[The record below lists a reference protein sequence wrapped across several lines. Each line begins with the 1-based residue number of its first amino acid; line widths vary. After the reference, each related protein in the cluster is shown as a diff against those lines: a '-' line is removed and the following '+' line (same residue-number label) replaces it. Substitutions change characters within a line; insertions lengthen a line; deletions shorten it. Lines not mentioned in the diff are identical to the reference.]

1 LQGFSGRLCVVE
13 WERITE
19 RKDRSMTGYSE
30 AQRRASL
37 KYKRTK
43 VDNIQI
49 VTPKGERE
57 KIKAAAAA
65 AGQSLSQYVLQAVHE
80 RMEREEK

>member
-1 LQGFSGRLCVVE
+1 
-13 WERITE
+13 
-19 RKDRSMTGYSE
+19 MTGYSE

-49 VTPKGERE
+49 TAPKGERD
-57 KIKAAAAA
+57 KIKRAASS
-65 AGQSLSQYVLQAVHE
+65 AGQSLSQYILQAVHE
-80 RMEREEK
+80 RMDRDNNTPQ

>member
-1 LQGFSGRLCVVE
+1 
-13 WERITE
+13 
-19 RKDRSMTGYSE
+19 MTGYSE
-30 AQRRASL
+30 AQHRASL

-49 VTPKGERE
+49 VAPKGERD
-57 KIKAAAAA
+57 KIKEAASN

-80 RMEREEK
+80 RMDREQAL

>member
-1 LQGFSGRLCVVE
+1 
-13 WERITE
+13 
-19 RKDRSMTGYSE
+19 MTGYSE

-37 KYKRTK
+37 KYKRNK

-57 KIKAAAAA
+57 KMKAAAAA

-80 RMEREEK
+80 RMERESRE

>member
-1 LQGFSGRLCVVE
+1 
-13 WERITE
+13 
-19 RKDRSMTGYSE
+19 MTGYSE

-49 VTPKGERE
+49 TAPKGERD
-57 KIKAAAAA
+57 KIKRAASS
-65 AGQSLSQYVLQAVHE
+65 AGQSLSQYILQAVHE
-80 RMEREEK
+80 RMDREQHPSE

>member
-1 LQGFSGRLCVVE
+1 MVE

-19 RKDRSMTGYSE
+19 RKDRNMTGYSE

-37 KYKRTK
+37 KYKRTN

-80 RMEREEK
+80 RMERESSAKNTSS

>member
-1 LQGFSGRLCVVE
+1 
-13 WERITE
+13 
-19 RKDRSMTGYSE
+19 MTGYSE

-37 KYKRTK
+37 KYKRNK

-57 KIKAAAAA
+57 KIKEAAAA
-65 AGQSLSQYVLQAVHE
+65 AGQSVSQYVLQAIYE
-80 RMEREEK
+80 RMEREQSAP

>member
-1 LQGFSGRLCVVE
+1 
-13 WERITE
+13 
-19 RKDRSMTGYSE
+19 MTGYSE

-37 KYKRTK
+37 KYKQTK

-57 KIKAAAAA
+57 KMKAAAAA

-80 RMEREEK
+80 RMERESSE